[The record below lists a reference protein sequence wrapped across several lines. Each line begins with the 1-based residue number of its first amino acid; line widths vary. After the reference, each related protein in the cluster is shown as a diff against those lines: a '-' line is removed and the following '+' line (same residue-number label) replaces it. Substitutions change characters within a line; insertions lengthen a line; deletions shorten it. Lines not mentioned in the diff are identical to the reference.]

1 MTFFT
6 DYFLKAKA
14 AAGGGGDDDRAE
26 DDSDAAAEDNK
37 DDDDKADKDAEE
49 YSGYTDPKYRSQ
61 DRQKKIEEKRF
72 DKKSD
77 ALSEMRKKREE
88 KERRD
93 RERKEKEDKAKVC
106 LTQAFLAPL

>member
-1 MTFFT
+1 M
-6 DYFLKAKA
+6 DEEGPLINSFLKAKA
-14 AAGGGGDDDRAE
+14 AAGGGGDDRAE

-37 DDDDKADKDAEE
+37 DDDKADNDEEE

-106 LTQAFLAPL
+106 LSQAFS